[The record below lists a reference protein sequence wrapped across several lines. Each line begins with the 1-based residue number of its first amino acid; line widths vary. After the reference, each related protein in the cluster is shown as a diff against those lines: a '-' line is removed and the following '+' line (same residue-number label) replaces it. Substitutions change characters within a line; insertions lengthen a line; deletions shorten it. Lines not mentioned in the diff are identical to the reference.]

1 MLNKEDINL
10 PSDILILT
18 LFPKKSIFSTIQQ
31 QLNSTI
37 IEILHNN
44 KYQQKIYMLMRIIKK
59 QKIIIKY

>member
-18 LFPKKSIFSTIQQ
+18 LFPKKSIFSTIEQ

-44 KYQQKIYMLMRIIKK
+44 KYQQKI
-59 QKIIIKY
+59 

>member
-10 PSDILILT
+10 QSDILILT
-18 LFPKKSIFSTIQQ
+18 LFPKKSIFSTIEQ

-44 KYQQKIYMLMRIIKK
+44 TKNINAYENYKK
-59 QKIIIKY
+59 TKDYNKNINK